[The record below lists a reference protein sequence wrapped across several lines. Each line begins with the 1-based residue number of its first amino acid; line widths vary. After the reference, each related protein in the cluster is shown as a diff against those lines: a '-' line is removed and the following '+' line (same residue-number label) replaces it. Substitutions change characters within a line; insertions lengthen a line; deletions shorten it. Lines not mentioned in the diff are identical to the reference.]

1 MGHRHIHNPQNK
13 MKLFALIDC
22 DNFYVSCELLFKPA
36 LKDKPVVVLSRN
48 DAVIVARSKKAK
60 ELNIPMGAPVFK
72 IQNYLKKHDVI
83 TLPSNLPLYAE
94 ISKKVMNT
102 ILETFPQTII
112 YSIDE
117 AFIDISNQID
127 KPREKIK
134 SDFISLNEKI
144 LKWTGIPTSIGI
156 SKTKTLSKIAS
167 KISKLGDRPE
177 QKVTI
182 LLEENEIKSALEKT
196 EIEDVWG
203 VGDSFSKF
211 LREIDI
217 KNALE
222 LANVK
227 SNDEKFKTISKK
239 FGTKAIRTIL
249 ELNGISC
256 IEINTT
262 TRKSIMR
269 STSLKE
275 ETSDFE
281 YISSVISTLSEEC
294 ASALR
299 RERLCAGALSIF
311 ITTNPFKENFFSEFS
326 TIPLPYQTNST
337 FDIVALSLKLFESL
351 YAPGHLY
358 KRIGVI
364 LTELV
369 PEDHAQTHL
378 FITPDE
384 RKETISKLID
394 KINTRFGVNI
404 LHLASSIPSTP
415 PPPHIIQINL

>member
-1 MGHRHIHNPQNK
+1 

-83 TLPSNLPLYAE
+83 TLPSNLPLYAH

-167 KISKLGDRPE
+167 KISKLGDSPRA
-177 QKVTI
+177 
-182 LLEENEIKSALEKT
+182 KS
-196 EIEDVWG
+196 D
-203 VGDSFSKF
+203 
-211 LREIDI
+211 
-217 KNALE
+217 
-222 LANVK
+222 
-227 SNDEKFKTISKK
+227 
-239 FGTKAIRTIL
+239 
-249 ELNGISC
+249 
-256 IEINTT
+256 
-262 TRKSIMR
+262 
-269 STSLKE
+269 
-275 ETSDFE
+275 
-281 YISSVISTLSEEC
+281 
-294 ASALR
+294 
-299 RERLCAGALSIF
+299 
-311 ITTNPFKENFFSEFS
+311 
-326 TIPLPYQTNST
+326 NST
-337 FDIVALSLKLFESL
+337 
-351 YAPGHLY
+351 
-358 KRIGVI
+358 
-364 LTELV
+364 
-369 PEDHAQTHL
+369 
-378 FITPDE
+378 
-384 RKETISKLID
+384 
-394 KINTRFGVNI
+394 
-404 LHLASSIPSTP
+404 
-415 PPPHIIQINL
+415 

>member
-1 MGHRHIHNPQNK
+1 M
-13 MKLFALIDC
+13 
-22 DNFYVSCELLFKPA
+22 
-36 LKDKPVVVLSRN
+36 
-48 DAVIVARSKKAK
+48 
-60 ELNIPMGAPVFK
+60 
-72 IQNYLKKHDVI
+72 
-83 TLPSNLPLYAE
+83 
-94 ISKKVMNT
+94 
-102 ILETFPQTII
+102 
-112 YSIDE
+112 
-117 AFIDISNQID
+117 
-127 KPREKIK
+127 
-134 SDFISLNEKI
+134 
-144 LKWTGIPTSIGI
+144 
-156 SKTKTLSKIAS
+156 
-167 KISKLGDRPE
+167 
-177 QKVTI
+177 
-182 LLEENEIKSALEKT
+182 
-196 EIEDVWG
+196 
-203 VGDSFSKF
+203 KF

-227 SNDEKFKTISKK
+227 SNDEKFKAISKK

-281 YISSVISTLSEEC
+281 HISSVISTLSEEC

-337 FDIVALSLKLFESL
+337 FEIVALSLKLFESL

-415 PPPHIIQINL
+415 PPPHIIQINFTSKTLL